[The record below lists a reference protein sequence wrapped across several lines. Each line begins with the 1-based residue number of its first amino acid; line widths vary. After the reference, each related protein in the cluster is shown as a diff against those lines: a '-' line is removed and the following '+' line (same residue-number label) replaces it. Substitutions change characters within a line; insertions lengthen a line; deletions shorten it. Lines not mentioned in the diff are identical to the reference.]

1 MSDIYTQDKHK
12 NAQKMP
18 DLTNKQKT
26 IRFWGRTG
34 YIIICFA
41 LAITV
46 VTMNYAGC
54 DDITGVRRGIAAATI
69 IIWFTILRHTIHHR
83 HLELELINRPGSLTA
98 RNAEPIM
105 HEFHHMN
112 IIAFVILLLINLP
125 VMLYYRLYNPD
136 IPQECESRH
145 GYNTLLALLIFNSF
159 PAGGF
164 ILLSLTGWI
173 MLLVFVSIRR
183 LGYWMSNYCLNYTN
197 QHMTF
202 LGFGRLRTPAQ
213 LPNQDQTQLSSQ
225 EQVVLEIELPNIE
238 LTDDTPTNNH
248 PSTTTTTNAEYTRIE
263 PTRAA
268 EPTRIEC
275 PVCLEDKTIYIKMKC
290 AHTICIGCANNW
302 FGENQSCP
310 VCRNDISQPP
320 TVPEQPTQ
328 VTTAR
333 DEIADIFRDNPDHT
347 RFIIDIDPLT
357 CEQTITTYTE
367 AGFSARMS
375 EIAREESN
383 A

>member
-1 MSDIYTQDKHK
+1 MQQLSKT
-12 NAQKMP
+12 
-18 DLTNKQKT
+18 QKT
-26 IRFWGRTG
+26 IRFLCRLV
-34 YIIICFA
+34 YIIICLA
-41 LAITV
+41 LAITT

-54 DDITGVRRGIAAATI
+54 DDITGIRRGIGAATI
-69 IIWFTILRHTIHHR
+69 IIWFNILRNTIHHR
-83 HLELELINRPGSLTA
+83 ILELELINRPGSLTA
-98 RNAEPIM
+98 RNAENVM
-105 HEFHHMN
+105 GEFHHMN
-112 IIAFVILLLINLP
+112 IIAFLILLLINLP

-136 IPQECESRH
+136 IPQECQSRH

-213 LPNQDQTQLSSQ
+213 LPNQDQIQLQSRQ
-225 EQVVLEIELPNIE
+225 QVVLNVELENDN
-238 LTDDTPTNNH
+238 TTNNE
-248 PSTTTTTNAEYTRIE
+248 PSTTSNADDATRIE

-268 EPTRIEC
+268 ESTRIEC

-290 AHTICIGCANNW
+290 AHNICLGCANNW
-302 FGENQSCP
+302 FAENQSCP

-347 RFIIDIDPLT
+347 RFIIDIDPQT

-367 AGFSARMS
+367 SGFSTRMS